1 MRRGG
6 DVTARWRRAI
16 RCRPARGCGEQSL
29 ARTAAAM
36 SGRLRASAALTAG
49 LLAVAACGSP
59 PSGGPRRPAGRQV
72 TRAWLEAVTATSGGD
87 AWAVGSFRHAHD
99 DLPLIEHWD
108 GRRWT
113 WARPG
118 RGLQTYADYV
128 LAGVAA
134 TSAANVLAAGW
145 IASQYVFP
153 LIDRWDGAA
162 WKQVPTPA
170 AGCCVSA
177 ASLSGV
183 AAASRTNAWA
193 VGEKTVG
200 SAGERTLILRWNAR
214 AGIWVKVPSPNP
226 AGRGG
231 AARSALTGVAVRTV
245 TDAWAVG
252 AARSGPSGQRNT
264 LIEHWDGT
272 SWTVVPSPDPSR
284 GGCVSDGLSGVAA
297 TPAATWAVGDYCGAA
312 LALRLTGGRWQQM
325 PAPGPPAG
333 TSERLASVAV
343 TSAADA
349 WAAGSIGRRILILHW
364 NGTRWATAHAPS
376 PAGATS
382 ARLASVTATSPS
394 SAWAVGRAD
403 YPHHVTKLL
412 IERWDGTNWTLVPVP
427 NPAP

>member
-1 MRRGG
+1 MF
-6 DVTARWRRAI
+6 
-16 RCRPARGCGEQSL
+16 
-29 ARTAAAM
+29 
-36 SGRLRASAALTAG
+36 GRLRASAAVTAG
-49 LLAVAACGSP
+49 LLAVAGCGSP
-59 PSGGPRRPAGRQV
+59 PSGGPPGPAARPV
-72 TRAWLEAVTATSGGD
+72 SRAWLDGVAATPGGD
-87 AWAVGSFRHAHD
+87 AWAVGSFKHARV

-113 WARPG
+113 ALRPG
-118 RGLQTYADYV
+118 RDLQIDADYV

-134 TSAANVLAAGW
+134 TSAASVHAAGW
-145 IASQYVFP
+145 IASQYVVP

-162 WKQVPTPA
+162 WKEDPTPT
-170 AGCCVSA
+170 AGCCFSA
-177 ASLSGV
+177 AGLSGV
-183 AAASRTNAWA
+183 AAASRTDAWA

-200 SAGERTLILRWNAR
+200 AGGERTLILRWNAR
-214 AGIWVKVPSPNP
+214 AGMWVKVPSPNP

-231 AARSALTGVAVRTV
+231 AARSALTGVTVRTV

-252 AARSGPSGQRNT
+252 GARSGPSGQRNT

-284 GGCVSDGLSGVAA
+284 GRCVSDSLSGVAA
-297 TPAATWAVGDYCGAA
+297 TRAATWAVGDYCGAA
-312 LALRLTGGRWQQM
+312 LVLRLTGGQWQQV

-349 WAAGSIGRRILILHW
+349 WAVGSIGSRVLILHW
-364 NGTRWATAHAPS
+364 NGTRWATSPAPS

-382 ARLASVTATSPS
+382 ASLASVTATSPS
-394 SAWAVGRAD
+394 TAWAVGRAD
-403 YPHHVTKLL
+403 YPRHVTRLL
-412 IERWDGTNWTLVPVP
+412 IERWDGTNWTLMPVP

>member
-1 MRRGG
+1 MF
-6 DVTARWRRAI
+6 
-16 RCRPARGCGEQSL
+16 
-29 ARTAAAM
+29 
-36 SGRLRASAALTAG
+36 GRLQASAALTTALTAG
-49 LLAVAACGSP
+49 LLAAAGCGSP
-59 PSGGPRRPAGRQV
+59 PAGGPPGPAARPV
-72 TRAWLEAVTATSGGD
+72 TRAWLDGVTATAGGS
-87 AWAVGSFRHAHD
+87 AWAAGSFRHAND
-99 DLPLIEHWD
+99 GLPLIEHWD

-113 WARPG
+113 WVRPG
-118 RGLQTYADYV
+118 RDLQGDADYV

-134 TSAANVLAAGW
+134 TSATSVLAAGW

-162 WKQVPTPA
+162 WKEDPTPA
-170 AGCCVSA
+170 AGCCFSA

-183 AAASRTNAWA
+183 AAASPTNAWA
-193 VGEKTVG
+193 VGDKHT
-200 SAGERTLILRWNAR
+200 SGERTLILRWNAR
-214 AGIWVKVPSPNP
+214 AGMWVKVPSPNP

-231 AARSALTGVAVRTV
+231 AAPSELDGVAVHTV

-252 AARSGPSGQRNT
+252 WARSGPPGQQNT

-284 GGCVSDGLSGVAA
+284 GGCVRDDLSGVAA
-297 TPAATWAVGDYCGAA
+297 MQTATWAVGDYCGAA
-312 LALRLTGGRWQQM
+312 LVLRLTDGRWQQV

-333 TSERLASVAV
+333 TSEQLASVAV

-349 WAAGSIGRRILILHW
+349 WAVGSIGSRILILHW
-364 NGTRWATAHAPS
+364 NGTRWATAPAPI

-394 SAWAVGRAD
+394 VAWAVGRAD